1 MKIEDL
7 LLLPMNLAPTPD
19 AGTGNDKFAECLQE
33 AISSRQ
39 QQEGIQALGGP
50 APVAGVDQ
58 RPSGAAPEMVD
69 AVLSRLE
76 IFQEAL
82 ARPDL
87 SLKSLDFLVQ
97 ALEKDSTHLDSLAR
111 SLSADDP
118 LRQIVEEAAAL
129 TWAES
134 SKFKRGD
141 YL

>member
-7 LLLPMNLAPTPD
+7 LLLPMNPAPSP
-19 AGTGNDKFAECLQE
+19 GNGSGKDKFAECLQE

-50 APVAGVDQ
+50 APVAGVELE
-58 RPSGAAPEMVD
+58 PTGAAPEMVD

-76 IFQEAL
+76 LFQEAL

-87 SLKSLDFLVQ
+87 SLKSLDSLVQ
-97 ALEKDSTHLDSLAR
+97 GLEKDSKHLDSLAR
-111 SLSADDP
+111 SLSADNP
-118 LRQIVEEAAAL
+118 LRQIMEEAAAL
-129 TWAES
+129 TWTES

>member
-7 LLLPMNLAPTPD
+7 LLLPMNPAPSP
-19 AGTGNDKFAECLQE
+19 GNGSGKDKFAECLQE

-50 APVAGVDQ
+50 APVTGVELE
-58 RPSGAAPEMVD
+58 PTGAAPEMVD

-76 IFQEAL
+76 IFQEGL

-87 SLKSLDFLVQ
+87 NLKSLDSLVQ
-97 ALEKDSTHLDSLAR
+97 ALEKDSTNLDSLAQ
-111 SLSADDP
+111 SLAADNP
-118 LRQIVEEAAAL
+118 LRQIVEETAAL
-129 TWAES
+129 TWTES